1 MLVSATGCTM
11 IQFETEYSYVGDY
24 YIDAIGIEGMNGYE
38 IGDNLQEEG
47 CKDTP
52 FEGGINCIVIPTEL
66 FTNTLLHG
74 YIETERINDPNGI
87 IELPIGE
94 YFLLES
100 HLEGGYI
107 CLGNMAD
114 IRVTVTE
121 NEPAV
126 LKVGMPLKQILEV
139 NRQGRMLELNYK
151 LVGLAGESYIDNQ
164 RNEAPGFTIHKGNK
178 IIDSGK
184 FEYG

>member
-1 MLVSATGCTM
+1 MDKATEGKDMSSKKHNFYGLTLRLLIIVFIYAVPILCSAQEFQPALGELT
-11 IQFETEYSYVGDY
+11 
-24 YIDAIGIEGMNGYE
+24 IEGEHIERLVLRNQNG
-38 IGDNLQEEG
+38 
-47 CKDTP
+47 K
-52 FEGGINCIVIPTEL
+52 
-66 FTNTLLHG
+66 
-74 YIETERINDPNGI
+74 TERINDPNGI

-139 NRQGRMLELNYK
+139 NRQGRILELNYK

-164 RNEAPGFTIHKGNK
+164 RNKTPGFTIHKGNK